1 MSWIVQTFSS
11 TIGRK
16 LLVASSGLFLIIFL
30 IGHVSGNFLLFKDDG
45 GRAFNEYTEFMTT
58 NQLIQIV
65 RWITY
70 ASILLHIAVTIFQTI
85 HNKKARPVG
94 YKEAHPSAN
103 SPWTSRNMG
112 ILGTLIAVFLVI
124 HLGNFWY
131 KMKFGDI
138 PFVTYESRGTVRD
151 LYSVVLY
158 SFSNIWY
165 TLLYVVMMIFMGLHL
180 AHGFRSSFQ
189 TLGWRHKKYTPIIE
203 KISIAF
209 AIIVPLLFAIM
220 PVYIYIKTLG

>member
-1 MSWIVQTFSS
+1 MSWITQTFSS

-16 LLVASSGLFLIIFL
+16 LLTAATGLFLIIFL

-65 RWITY
+65 RWLTY
-70 ASILLHIAVTIFQTI
+70 ATILLHIFIAVALTVY
-85 HNKKARPVG
+85 NKKARPVSYETTKPG
-94 YKEAHPSAN
+94 AN

-112 ILGTLIAVFLVI
+112 ILGTFIAIFLVI
-124 HLGNFWY
+124 HMGNFWY

-151 LYSVVLY
+151 LYSVVLF
-158 SFSNIWY
+158 SFSNLWY
-165 TLLYVVMMIFMGLHL
+165 TLLYVVLMIPLGLHL
-180 AHGFRSSFQ
+180 VHGFRSAFQ
-189 TLGWRHKKYTPIIE
+189 TLGWKHRKYTPIVE
-203 KISIAF
+203 KISLAF

-220 PVYIYIKTLG
+220 PVYIYIITNY